1 MVFSALFP
9 CTPSTMALGIS
20 HQSQLLLSTC
30 SVATVQPLQAV
41 SMQPTLVLS
50 LGLTSEACTLVPSP
64 QVH

>member
-1 MVFSALFP
+1 MFSALFP

-20 HQSQLLLSTC
+20 RQPQLLLSTC

-50 LGLTSEACTLVPSP
+50 LGLTSEA
-64 QVH
+64 